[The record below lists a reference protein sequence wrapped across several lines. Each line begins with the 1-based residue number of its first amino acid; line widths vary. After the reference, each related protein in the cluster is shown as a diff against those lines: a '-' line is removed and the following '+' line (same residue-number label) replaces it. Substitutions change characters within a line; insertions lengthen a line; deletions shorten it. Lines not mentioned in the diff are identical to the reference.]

1 MTRQTR
7 LIVIAIAAVVVGI
20 FFFIVAK
27 WLLLILVGALVF
39 GWIIFA
45 TESAKAQT
53 EPARPP
59 VPVYIPPVQPAV
71 AEPSEP
77 ASYAQGYQ
85 AQPLQK
91 SAIPGF
97 PFGPNNPEPQPHEAR
112 PGESQQYEEPL
123 TQYPEAQS

>member
-1 MTRQTR
+1 VTKQTR
-7 LIVIAIAAVVVGI
+7 LIVIAVAAVALGI

-27 WLLLILVGALVF
+27 WLLLVLLGGLVL
-39 GWIIFA
+39 GWIVFA

-53 EPARPP
+53 APAHPP
-59 VPVYIPPVQPAV
+59 VPVYTPPVQPAAAV
-71 AEPSEP
+71 PPEP

-85 AQPLQK
+85 AQSSQK

-112 PGESQQYEEPL
+112 PGEMQQYEEPL
-123 TQYPEAQS
+123 TMYPEQS